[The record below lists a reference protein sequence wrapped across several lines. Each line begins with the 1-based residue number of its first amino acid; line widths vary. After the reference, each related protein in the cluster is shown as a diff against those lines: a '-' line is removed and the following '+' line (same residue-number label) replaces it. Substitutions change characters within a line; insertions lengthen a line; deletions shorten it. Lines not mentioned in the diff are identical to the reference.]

1 MDSLIF
7 KKWIFSDFKKMEFIN
22 SKLVQQEM
30 LKRVYQTEMKDDQ
43 TATQSHLKKEKTLV
57 KVATE
62 INIKA
67 SIFWVYI
74 SFLSPMQFKIKA

>member
-7 KKWIFSDFKKMEFIN
+7 KKWIFLDFKKVQFIT

-30 LKRVYQTEMKDDQ
+30 LKRVYQTEIKDDQ

-62 INIKA
+62 INIKVG
-67 SIFWVYI
+67 IFV
-74 SFLSPMQFKIKA
+74 F